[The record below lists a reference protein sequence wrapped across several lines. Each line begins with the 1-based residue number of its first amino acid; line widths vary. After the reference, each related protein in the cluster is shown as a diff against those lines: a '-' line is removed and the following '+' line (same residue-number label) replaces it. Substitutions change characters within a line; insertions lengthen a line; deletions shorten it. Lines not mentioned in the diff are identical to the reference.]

1 MLLDRQVEV
10 VMEQPAQHVGSAGRK
25 RRTATGERI
34 TQTYEETTMTPYI
47 GEIRMF
53 AFNFAPV
60 LWLPCDGRLLPI
72 SENGELFSLLGI
84 KFGGD
89 GRTNFAVPDLRG
101 MIAPFKPLT
110 FCIAALGVYPVSDP
124 GLATAGYMGEIRMF
138 GFNFAPGGWASCD
151 GRLVPIGEHQA
162 LFSAM
167 GAAFGGD
174 GMTNFALPDLRS
186 MVAPFTPLTFG
197 IAMDGIF
204 PPMETPEYPDS
215 ASDPCIGEVRMLGF
229 NYAPSGWALCDGR
242 LLPIMPAGMRINNH
256 GLFSLLGTTFGGDGN
271 TNFAVPDLRGAVAP
285 FKPLTLSIAAESFAG
300 DLPQRPSGA

>member
-1 MLLDRQVEV
+1 M
-10 VMEQPAQHVGSAGRK
+10 
-25 RRTATGERI
+25 
-34 TQTYEETTMTPYI
+34 MTPYI

-60 LWLPCDGRLLPI
+60 WWLPCDGRLLPI
-72 SENGELFSLLGI
+72 SENGELFSLLGAT
-84 KFGGD
+84 FGGD

-110 FCIAALGVYPVSDP
+110 FCIAAQGVYPVADP
-124 GLATAGYMGEIRMF
+124 GAATAGYMGEIRMF
-138 GFNFAPGGWASCD
+138 GFNFAPGGWTSCD
-151 GRLVPIGEHQA
+151 GRLVLIGEDQW
-162 LFSAM
+162 LFSVI
-167 GAAFGGD
+167 GAAFGGN
-174 GMTNFALPDLRS
+174 GTTNFALPDLRS
-186 MVAPFTPLTFG
+186 MVAPFKPLTFG
-197 IAMDGIF
+197 IAMHGIF
-204 PPMETPEYPDS
+204 PPRETPEYPDS
-215 ASDPCIGEVRMLGF
+215 ASDPFIGEVRMFGF

-256 GLFSLLGTTFGGDGN
+256 GLFSLLGTTFGGDGK

>member
-1 MLLDRQVEV
+1 M
-10 VMEQPAQHVGSAGRK
+10 
-25 RRTATGERI
+25 
-34 TQTYEETTMTPYI
+34 MTPYI

-60 LWLPCDGRLLPI
+60 WWIPCDGRLLPI
-72 SENGELFSLLGI
+72 SDNGELFLLVGTT
-84 KFGGD
+84 FGGD
-89 GRTNFAVPDLRG
+89 GKTNFALPDLRG

-110 FCIAALGVYPVSDP
+110 FCIAAEGIYPNSDP

-186 MVAPFTPLTFG
+186 MVAPFKPLTFG
-197 IAMDGIF
+197 IAIDGIY
-204 PPMETPEYPDS
+204 PPRDTPPDS
-215 ASDPCIGEVRMLGF
+215 GPASDPCSDPCIGEVRMLGF

-242 LLPIMPAGMRINNH
+242 LLPIEAGSAIWYDRYQA
-256 GLFSLLGTTFGGDGN
+256 LFSLLGTTFGGDGK

-285 FKPLTLSIAAESFAG
+285 LKPLTLSIAAAYSAG